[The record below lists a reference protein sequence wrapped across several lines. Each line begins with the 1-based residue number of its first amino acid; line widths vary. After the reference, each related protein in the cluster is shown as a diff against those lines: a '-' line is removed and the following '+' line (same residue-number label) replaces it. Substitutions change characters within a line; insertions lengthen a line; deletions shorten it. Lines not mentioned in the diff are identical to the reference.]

1 MDYIELESN
10 GTALY
15 KNGMTYSINAD
26 GTHDTYELSGVHIMD
41 CSEEWWSYMS
51 MADALILFPF
61 LAEISE
67 LYYSEGYM
75 SWAVQMFE
83 IVEENCNN
91 PEDVKF
97 DKLFGEF

>member
-15 KNGMTYSINAD
+15 KNGMTYSINVD
-26 GTHDTYELSGVHIMD
+26 GTHDTYELSGVHIQD

-51 MADALILFPF
+51 MTDALILFPF

-75 SWAVQMFE
+75 SWEVQIFE
-83 IVEENCNN
+83 IVEENSD
-91 PEDVKF
+91 EYSGLDYDWMVS
-97 DKLFGEF
+97 